1 MKPGDLVIG
10 KPHRVH
16 GFKVTPQ
23 VGILLGVIREWS
35 CLVNH
40 GKWDEH
46 NEERRLWSVLTPGGI
61 VEELEIRME
70 VVSRGTIEKIQIQ
83 LDMTV

>member
-10 KPHRVH
+10 KPYRVH

-40 GKWDEH
+40 GKVDEH
-46 NEERRLWSVLTPGGI
+46 TEERRLWSVLTPGGI

-70 VVSRGTIEKIQIQ
+70 VVSLGTIEKIQIQ